1 MFNIL
6 YARETST
13 SVDAAGFPFR
23 EVLFEF
29 GQLMLEDRVIVVVDG
44 WIRMLSLQGL
54 KDLEGF
60 GVALWDLE
68 RQVIL
73 LLLLTRGGFL
83 CSFNR
88 F

>member
-13 SVDAAGFPFR
+13 SVDAAGFPFC

-29 GQLMLEDRVIVVVDG
+29 SQLMLEDRVIVVVDS

-54 KDLEGF
+54 KDLEGL

-83 CSFNR
+83 CSFNAC
-88 F
+88 